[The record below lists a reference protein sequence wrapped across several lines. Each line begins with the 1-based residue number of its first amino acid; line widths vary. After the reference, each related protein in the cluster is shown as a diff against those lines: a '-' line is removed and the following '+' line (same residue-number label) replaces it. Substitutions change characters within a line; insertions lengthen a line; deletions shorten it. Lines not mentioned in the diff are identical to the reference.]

1 MRIFLPPGPFTV
13 FAPTNAAFDALPA
26 DVKSALAKDMNLLK
40 QVLEFHV
47 IDGKTYSSELSND
60 LKVSTEAEG
69 LDVRVNIYGKV
80 HVYHDKMSV
89 KCIPLVPHFL

>member
-1 MRIFLPPGPFTV
+1 
-13 FAPTNAAFDALPA
+13 
-26 DVKSALAKDMNLLK
+26 MNLLK

-47 IDGKTYSSELSND
+47 IDGKAYSSDLSND

-80 HVYHDKMSV
+80 HVV
-89 KCIPLVPHFL
+89 